1 MAGQFIII
9 DAQTLLVIMIMY
21 CVGSDTWKHGR
32 IRESEGD
39 FNSGITK
46 KSTEFGRF
54 GTDVQCPRTA
64 GQTLTGNRQWEITQL
79 HCQQNW
85 L

>member
-1 MAGQFIII
+1 
-9 DAQTLLVIMIMY
+9 MIMY

-39 FNSGITK
+39 FNSGNTK
-46 KSTEFGRF
+46 KSTELGRF

-79 HCQQNW
+79 YCQQN
-85 L
+85 LAIMNFIKLQTNIILI